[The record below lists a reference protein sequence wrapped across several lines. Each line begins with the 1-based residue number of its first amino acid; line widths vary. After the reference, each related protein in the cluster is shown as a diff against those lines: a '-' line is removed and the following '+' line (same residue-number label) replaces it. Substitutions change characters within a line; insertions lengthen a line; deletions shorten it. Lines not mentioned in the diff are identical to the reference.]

1 MPELPEVET
10 VRSVLEPRLVGRKFI
25 NIEVLYE
32 RMIHSSI
39 ESLSLITNQ
48 EITSIERIGKYLIF
62 KFANGYALLSHLR
75 MEGKYYFYDNEEEN
89 SRFARVIFYLDNNQK
104 VCYDDSRKFGVMK
117 VVESSKIKEDKWI
130 SVLGPEPMD
139 ILDSSTLFIKASKSS
154 KPIKTLLLDQSFMS
168 GLGNIYVDETLFLAG
183 IHPLRSA
190 NTLLKDDWENILQ
203 SAKSTL
209 LKAIKLGGSTIKSY
223 HASREVSG
231 LFQEELLVYGKKGE
245 PCPRCKTPLK
255 KIVVGGRGTTYC
267 PKCQKLTSKTVIGLT
282 GAIGSGKSTA
292 LNILKELGSDAISSD
307 EVVSQLYKDKNVLKS
322 LESLLN
328 IKLISENGEFLK
340 ENLRELLASDP
351 SKKDTLE
358 KFIHPLVKQRL
369 ISFINKSKK
378 DVIVLEIPLLF
389 EANFED
395 LCNITIA
402 IKISNENQY
411 RNLIKRNQ
419 KDIERMLK
427 MNYLGEQYPYA
438 NEVTYYLD
446 SKNDKELLKQL
457 IEEIFKKL

>member
-231 LFQEELLVYGKKGE
+231 LFQEELLVYGK
-245 PCPRCKTPLK
+245 
-255 KIVVGGRGTTYC
+255 
-267 PKCQKLTSKTVIGLT
+267 Q
-282 GAIGSGKSTA
+282 
-292 LNILKELGSDAISSD
+292 
-307 EVVSQLYKDKNVLKS
+307 
-322 LESLLN
+322 
-328 IKLISENGEFLK
+328 
-340 ENLRELLASDP
+340 
-351 SKKDTLE
+351 
-358 KFIHPLVKQRL
+358 
-369 ISFINKSKK
+369 
-378 DVIVLEIPLLF
+378 
-389 EANFED
+389 
-395 LCNITIA
+395 
-402 IKISNENQY
+402 
-411 RNLIKRNQ
+411 
-419 KDIERMLK
+419 
-427 MNYLGEQYPYA
+427 
-438 NEVTYYLD
+438 
-446 SKNDKELLKQL
+446 
-457 IEEIFKKL
+457 